1 MRTLLLLLL
10 TAVPLFGAPRWI
22 GWTVPTHGDHTIVNN
37 GVVCT
42 SHQFL
47 VALRME
53 GDRIER
59 VRLFDPQCEPDLD
72 GLNVEIRQLT
82 PEASLQFLSSHLA
95 NADDAEQVI
104 TAIALHDHPDVV
116 PKLIALA
123 RNDPRREVRRH
134 SLFWLGQRAGEKAA
148 GELRRAVDD
157 DPDEEVREHAVFA
170 ISQLPRE
177 KAVPMLIELVKTH
190 KSRRVRERA
199 MFWLAQT
206 EDPRALDLIEEILK

>member
-10 TAVPLFGAPRWI
+10 TAWPVFGAPRWI
-22 GWTVPTHGDHTIVNN
+22 GWTVPTHGDHTVVTD

-42 SHQFL
+42 SHEFL
-47 VALRME
+47 LALRME
-53 GDRIER
+53 NDRIER
-59 VRLFDPQCEPDLD
+59 VRLLNPKCHPGLD
-72 GLNVEIRQLT
+72 GLDVEIRQMT
-82 PEASLQFLSSHLA
+82 PEASLEFLSAHLA
-95 NADDAEQVI
+95 GADDVNQLI
-104 TAIALHDHPDVV
+104 TAIALHDHPNVV

-123 RNDPRREVRRH
+123 RNDPRREVRRQ

-170 ISQLPRE
+170 ISQLPRD

-206 EDPRALDLIEEILK
+206 DDPRALELIE